1 MQNILKLLSAFIL
14 LIFFSCENN
23 KTIHI
28 SFNQGSS
35 VLKYGVSKL
44 EEYAQESG
52 FVVQQNELDK
62 ANEGI
67 IIITKNDS
75 LNPKLEG
82 FRSENISNIKDDG
95 YKIIRNEGQIYIIG
109 NSESGCLYGLFDLI
123 EQIGTDCD
131 LSKVETKHINP
142 TIAFRAVKINLPWS
156 PYRPGPTNDVH
167 IETSKDLKFWEAFL
181 DMLVKNKF
189 NAVSMWNNHP
199 FPYMIRAKNYPKATP
214 FNDEELAEWQT
225 FYKTIFKMAK
235 ERGLETY
242 LINWNIVVSPEF
254 AENYGAKEYFDQ
266 SELVKKYTRESVT
279 QLINEYEDLTGFG
292 TTLADWMGNWGDEKM
307 TPEARE
313 EWVKETIIE
322 GIKNADRKVKFI
334 HRAVLSGDPK
344 LIREGIDYADLPE
357 KTIVEIKFNWSHGHS
372 TPNLSLTHANDDG
385 NIMSGFWDPKPENF
399 FIAWMVRNEDFFVLR
414 WGDPEFIRDH
424 INTNK
429 NDYVQGYFIGSEGYI
444 PAKDYSHIEPHPQKT
459 WKYAFEKQWMFYH
472 LWGRLLFD
480 PNEKESTLAN
490 EIEKRYPAIDALEFL
505 KAYSLASKV
514 PLNIATFYKGTWDFT
529 LYSEGFLAPWQP
541 DIEDGRSPFIS
552 LQEFIDHETLD
563 KRYMNIGDFV
573 TKVHENIPI
582 EEEIITPIELA
593 EMTKS
598 NCDKSLGIIDN
609 LEKQSNDPTFQ
620 SEIEDL
626 KTWCS
631 LGYYFAEKIHAGIE
645 LKTYLLS
652 AEVKDKEA
660 ALKHA
665 QNALQHWKKIVE
677 LTETRYQLMPYV
689 MMTHHENRWPDFKGF
704 HWKNYLKEVENDIE
718 YIKRIEND
726 LLIQ

>member
-1 MQNILKLLSAFIL
+1 MQNILKLLCTFIL
-14 LIFFSCENN
+14 LIFFSCDNN
-23 KTIHI
+23 KTIQV

-44 EEYAQESG
+44 EEHAQKSG
-52 FVVQQNELDK
+52 FVVQQHELDK
-62 ANEGI
+62 ANAGI
-67 IIITKNDS
+67 IIINKNDS
-75 LNPKLEG
+75 LNPKLKK
-82 FRSENISNIKDDG
+82 FRSENFSDIKDDG
-95 YKIIRNEGQIYIIG
+95 FKIIQNEGQIYIIG
-109 NSESGCLYGLFDLI
+109 NSERGCLYGLFDLI

-131 LSKVETKHINP
+131 ISKVKTKQINP
-142 TIAFRAVKINLPWS
+142 ANAFRALKINLPWS

-167 IETSKDLKFWEAFL
+167 IETCKDLKFWEAFL
-181 DMLVKNKF
+181 DMCVKNRF
-189 NAVSMWNNHP
+189 NALSLWNNHP

-214 FNDEELAEWQT
+214 FN
-225 FYKTIFKMAK
+225 
-235 ERGLETY
+235 
-242 LINWNIVVSPEF
+242 
-254 AENYGAKEYFDQ
+254 ENYGAKEYFDR

-307 TPEARE
+307 TSEERE
-313 EWVKETIIE
+313 EWVKETIVE

-344 LIREGIDYADLPE
+344 LIREVIDYADLPE

-372 TPNLSLTHANDDG
+372 TPRLSLTHANDDG
-385 NIMSGFWDPKPENF
+385 TIMSGFWDPKPENF

-414 WGDPEFIRDH
+414 WGDPEFIREH

-429 NDYVQGYFIGSEGYI
+429 NEYVQGYFIGSEGYI

-480 PNEKESTLAN
+480 PNEKERTLAN
-490 EIEKRYPAIDALEFL
+490 EIEKRYPTIDALEFL
-505 KAYSLASKV
+505 KAYSLTSKV
-514 PLNIATFYKGTWDFT
+514 ALNIATFYKGTWDFT

-563 KRYMNIGDFV
+563 KRYMNIGDYV

-582 EEEIITPIELA
+582 DEEMTTPIELA
-593 EMTKS
+593 EITKS
-598 NCDKSLGIIDN
+598 NCDKSLWIIDN
-609 LEKQSNDPTFQ
+609 LEKQSNDVTFL

-626 KTWCS
+626 KTWCY

-652 AEVKDKEA
+652 ADVKNKEA

-665 QNALQHWKKIVE
+665 QKALQHWKKIVE
-677 LTETRYQLMPYV
+677 HTETRYQLMPYV
-689 MMTHHENRWPDFKGF
+689 MMTHPENRWHEFKGF
-704 HWKNYLKEVENDIE
+704 HWKNYLKEVEYDIE
-718 YIKRIEND
+718 YIKSIVYD
-726 LLIQ
+726 ILIQ

>member
-1 MQNILKLLSAFIL
+1 MNKILKMQYLFKL
-14 LIFFSCENN
+14 LILFSLFSFLSCGEN

-28 SFNQGSS
+28 SYNHTSI

-44 EEYAQESG
+44 EEHARATG
-52 FVVQQNELDK
+52 FSVQQSELDEA
-62 ANEGI
+62 ANGI
-67 IIITKNDS
+67 IIISKNDS
-75 LNPKLEG
+75 LNSKLG
-82 FRSENISNIKDDG
+82 KLRSDNIKNIMDDG
-95 YKIIRNEGQIYIIG
+95 YKIIRNNGQIYIIG
-109 NSESGCLYGLFDLI
+109 NSERGCLYGLFDLV
-123 EQIGTDCD
+123 EQIGSECD
-131 LSKVETKHINP
+131 ISKVEAKQINP
-142 TIAFRAVKINLPWS
+142 ANAFRAVKINLPWS
-156 PYRPGPTNDVH
+156 PYRPGPANDVH
-167 IETSKDLKFWEAFL
+167 IETCKDLKFWEAFL
-181 DMLVKNKF
+181 DMCAKNRF
-189 NAVSMWNNHP
+189 NAVSLWNNHP

-214 FNDEELAEWQT
+214 FNDEELAEWQH
-225 FYKTIFKMAK
+225 FFKTIFKMAK

-242 LINWNIVVSPEF
+242 LVNWNIVVSPEF
-254 AENYGAKEYFDQ
+254 AENYGAKEYFDR

-385 NIMSGFWDPKPENF
+385 NIMSGFWDPKPVKF
-399 FIAWMVRNEDFFVLR
+399 FIAWMVRNEDFFLLR
-414 WGDPEFIRDH
+414 WGDAEFIRDH

-429 NDYVQGYFIGSEGYI
+429 NDYVEGYFIGSEGYI

-472 LWGRLLFD
+472 QWGRLLFNS
-480 PNEKESTLAN
+480 NEKEITLAS
-490 EIEKRYPAIDALEFL
+490 EIEKRYPDINALAFL

-514 PLNIATFYKGTWDFT
+514 PLNIATFYKGTWDLT

-552 LQEFIDHETLD
+552 LKELMDHETLD
-563 KRYMNIGDFV
+563 KNYMNIADYV
-573 TKVHENIPI
+573 TMVHENIQI
-582 EEEIITPIELA
+582 AQEIITPIELT
-593 EMTKS
+593 EMIKS
-598 NCDKSLGIIDN
+598 NCDKSLMLIDS
-609 LEKQSNDPTFQ
+609 LEKQSNDPTFR

-626 KTWCS
+626 KTWCY

-645 LKTYLLS
+645 LKTYMFS
-652 AEVKDKEA
+652 ADVKNKEA
-660 ALKHA
+660 ALQHA
-665 QNALQHWKKIVE
+665 HKAVQHWGKIIE

-689 MMTHHENRWPDFKGF
+689 MMTHPENRWPDFKGF
-704 HWKNYLKEVENDIE
+704 HWKNYLKEVEYDIK
-718 YIKRIEND
+718 YIKSIE
-726 LLIQ
+726 